1 VRTCFE
7 RLTQWDGDDV
17 PARVLIFDGDLPLRD
32 APLPR
37 VLDDGAFTKPLS
49 VILGVAA
56 LC

>member
-1 VRTCFE
+1 MRTCFE
-7 RLTQWDGDDV
+7 RLTEWDGDDV